1 MFEGAKI
8 GLIIVGDEILSGKR
22 QDKHLAQAAS
32 LLRPRGLTISWAT
45 IVGDEP
51 KRLTQTLERSFAS
64 QDIVFCFGG
73 IGATP
78 DDRTRQC
85 AAKALNLP
93 LERHLQAVKEIEAEF
108 GEAAYPQRIHMA
120 EYPQGA
126 EIIPNFYN
134 RVPGF
139 SIRNHHFMPGFPM
152 MAKPMMEWV
161 LMTYYDQLCSPPKV
175 ECAIRLID
183 GQESEWVE
191 FMQKFELQFPSL
203 RLFSL
208 PKIDEQD
215 RRSIELGVEG
225 LEEEAQAGLEKIIE
239 EANRRAH
246 EWQLLDSWAGHEE

>member
-1 MFEGAKI
+1 MQQTPKI
-8 GLIIVGDEILSGKR
+8 GLIIIGDEILSGKR
-22 QDKHLAQAAS
+22 QDKHLSQANA
-32 LLRPRGLTISWAT
+32 LLKPRGLALSWVR
-45 IVGDEP
+45 ILGDEP
-51 KRLTQTLERSFAS
+51 HLLTETLKQSFDS
-64 QDIVFCFGG
+64 GDLVFCFGG

-85 AAKALNLP
+85 AAKALELP
-93 LERHLQAVKEIEAEF
+93 LAAHPEAVKEIEAQF
-108 GEAAYPQRIHMA
+108 GEEAYPQRIRMA

-139 SIRNHHFMPGFPM
+139 SIKHHHFMPGFPM

-161 LMTYYDQLCSPPKV
+161 LMTHYDQLVGTPTV
-175 ECAIRLID
+175 ERAIRLLN

-191 FMQKFELQFPSL
+191 FMQQFEERFPNL

-208 PKIDEQD
+208 PKIDEND

-225 LEEEAQAGLEKIIE
+225 VAEEAEVGLEVLIE
-239 EANRRAH
+239 EAGRRSH
-246 EWQLLDSWAGHEE
+246 EWELV